1 MAYEYDSVDEVEEDE
16 IEEEEE
22 EEVVIAPKKRRG
34 KKWKDPNKPKRA
46 MSAFF
51 LYSQA
56 YRAQVKAQNPEASFG
71 DVVSSL

>member
-34 KKWKDPNKPKRA
+34 KKWKVCTPLRKEKDI
-46 MSAFF
+46 
-51 LYSQA
+51 L
-56 YRAQVKAQNPEASFG
+56 
-71 DVVSSL
+71 